1 MINNIRFDI
10 KDSIKKENFKIKE
23 EIDFN
28 INKLDTILSEHF
40 KEIEEKFPS
49 SEFKAVEINKKV
61 KIIDNGLKCT
71 VNVIFEKSKR

>member
-40 KEIEEKFPS
+40 KEIEKKFPS

-61 KIIDNGLKCT
+61 EIIDNGLKCT